1 MLVLGING
9 SPRKKSNSGYLLST
23 FLKEAEKL
31 GARTRLVD
39 VNTKNILPCRELI
52 VCEKKGFC
60 PIDDDMKTDVYSLL
74 READVIIP
82 ATPIFFYNATAQL
95 KALIDRSQTL
105 WARKYR
111 LKISDPKS
119 KIRQGFY
126 LSVAATR
133 GKQLFEGL
141 DLTMKYFFDAVDA
154 GHGGSLTYRGVE
166 HQGDMAK
173 HPTMK
178 EDVREAVQRLVGPLV
193 KRKKVLFAG
202 HQNACRSQMAA
213 AFANYIAGDQI
224 DAESGGNEPAQ
235 RIHPMVGKVMRERGV
250 DMAFLRPYGLNP
262 SAKADRIIQFAGGEG
277 DPESSKTEDV
287 WDIAPPSED
296 DLEVFRRIRDDIE
309 QRVQSLLTS
318 IA

>member
-23 FLKEAEKL
+23 FLDEAEKL
-31 GARTRLVD
+31 GARTHVVD
-39 VNTKNILPCRELI
+39 VNKQNILPCRELI

-60 PIDDDMKTDVYSLL
+60 PIDDDMKTDVYALL
-74 READVIIP
+74 READVIVP

-111 LKISDPKS
+111 LKLSDPKS
-119 KIRQGFY
+119 KIRRGFY

-154 GHGGSLTYRGVE
+154 GHNGSLTYRGVE
-166 HQGDMAK
+166 HSGDMEK

-178 EDVREAVQRLVGPLV
+178 DDVRIAVQKLVGPLV
-193 KRKKVLFAG
+193 KRKKVLFVG
-202 HQNACRSQMAA
+202 HLDACRSQIAA
-213 AFANYIAGDQI
+213 AYANYLAGTFI
-224 DAESGGNEPAQ
+224 DAESGGSEPAQ
-235 RIHPMVGKVMRERGV
+235 RIHPLVGMVMREKEI
-250 DMAFLRPYGLNP
+250 DMAFHRPHTSDP
-262 SAKADRIIQFAGGEG
+262 ATKADRVIHFTGGPEDPIPTG
-277 DPESSKTEDV
+277 DEEV
-287 WDIAPPSED
+287 WDVAPPADED
-296 DLEVFRRIRDDIE
+296 PGTLRRIRDDIE
-309 QRVQSLLTS
+309 QRVQSLLIS
-318 IA
+318 LD

>member
-9 SPRKKSNSGYLLST
+9 SPRKKSNSGYLLSA

-31 GARTRLVD
+31 GARTHLVD
-39 VNTKNILPCRELI
+39 VTKQNILPCRELI

-60 PIDDDMKTDVYSLL
+60 PIDDDMKTDVYALL
-74 READVIIP
+74 READVIVP

-111 LKISDPKS
+111 LKLSDPKS
-119 KIRQGFY
+119 NIRRGFY

-154 GHGGSLTYRGVE
+154 RHDGGLTYREVE
-166 HQGDMAK
+166 HSGDMQK

-178 EDVREAVQRLVGPLV
+178 DDIRDAVNALVGPLA
-193 KRKKVLFAG
+193 KRKKIVFGG
-202 HQNACRSQMAA
+202 HQDACRSQIAA
-213 AFANYIAGDQI
+213 AFANYLAGDHI
-224 DAESGGNEPAQ
+224 DAERGGSEPAQ
-235 RIHPMVGKVMRERGV
+235 RIHPSVGNVMGEKGI
-250 DMAFLRPYGLNP
+250 DMAFARPRRWDP
-262 SAKADRIIQFAGGEG
+262 DMQAARIIQFTGGPEDPALTAGAEAWDVAPPADG
-277 DPESSKTEDV
+277 DPDT
-287 WDIAPPSED
+287 
-296 DLEVFRRIRDDIE
+296 LRRIRDDIE
-309 QRVQSLLTS
+309 LRVKSLLTT
-318 IA
+318 IG